1 MAAIRFFVVVTV
13 ASASQQGASTH
24 LTANPIRKVVTMLQ
38 NMQKKVVAEGEKE
51 KELFD
56 KYMCYCKTSGGDL
69 SKSVSD
75 AETKI
80 PELESAIKEAEA
92 KKAQLDEDVKQHQAD
107 RAAAK
112 SAMAEATAL
121 REKEAAAYAK
131 ESSED
136 SANIAA
142 CEQAYTAIEKGMGA
156 AFLQSQSASRVL
168 RVAQKRQEGD
178 LVAFLSGTQGENYAP
193 ASGEIVGILK
203 QMHDEM
209 EADFAEAKAAEE
221 ASIKAYDTLMQ
232 AKTKEVNALTKAIE
246 EKMQRAGE
254 LAVEIVEMKNDLGDT
269 AAALIEDKKFLAD
282 LEKNCKTKADEW
294 EVIVKTRSEELL
306 ALADT
311 IKILNDDDALELF
324 KKTLPSAASF
334 MQVESSSAIRA
345 NALAAI
351 RSAQRSSKFDRHH
364 LDFIALAI
372 QGKKIG
378 FEKVITMIDDMVQTL
393 KTEQV
398 DDDNKKEYCGT
409 ELDSADDKKKSL
421 EHSISDLET
430 VIADTKE
437 AIATLEEEIDALEKT
452 IKALDKA
459 VAEATEQRK
468 EENEDYTELMA
479 SDSAAKEL
487 LGFAKNRLNKFYNP
501 KLYKAPPKR
510 VLSEEDRITVNMGG
524 TLAPTAAPGG
534 IAGTGVTALADVSE
548 HSQDGVKPPPPPEA
562 PGSYKTKSED
572 TNGVIAMIDLL
583 VKDLDTEMTVSTTE
597 EKDAQADYEQFM
609 KDSAEKRAQDSK
621 TLADKE
627 AALADAQASLEK
639 STEEKTSTT
648 KELAATLQYI
658 QSLHS
663 ECDWLLQYFEVR
675 KEARASEIDALGK
688 AKAVLSGADYSLAQ
702 VRSQRFLVRA

>member
-1 MAAIRFFVVVTV
+1 MRSVCAFVFLAAV
-13 ASASQQGASTH
+13 ALATASQQGETSSIS
-24 LTANPIRKVVTMLQ
+24 ANPIRKVVTMLQ

-51 KELFD
+51 QALFD

-69 SKSVSD
+69 SKSISD

-80 PELESAIKEAEA
+80 PELESSIKEAEA
-92 KKAQLDEDVKQHQAD
+92 KKSQLKEDLQQHQTD

-131 ESSED
+131 VASED

-142 CEQAYTAIEKGMGA
+142 CKAAYTAVEKGMGA
-156 AFLQSQSASRVL
+156 AFLQSPAASRVL
-168 RVAQKRQEGD
+168 QLAQKRQED
-178 LVAFLSGTQGENYAP
+178 DVVAFLSGTQGENYSP
-193 ASGEIVGILK
+193 ASGQIVGILK
-203 QMHDEM
+203 TMQDEM
-209 EADFAEAKAAEE
+209 EADFATEKAAEE
-221 ASIKAYDTLMQ
+221 AAIKAYDELMA

-269 AAALIEDKKFLAD
+269 GAALLDDKKFLAD

-294 EVIVKTRSEELL
+294 EVIVKTRNEELL

-311 IKILNDDDALELF
+311 VKILNDDDALELF
-324 KKTLPSAASF
+324 KKTLPSTSF
-334 MQVESSSAIRA
+334 MQVEVSSTTLRA
-345 NALAAI
+345 NALALI
-351 RSAQRSSKFDRHH
+351 RSAQSSAKFDRHH

-378 FEKVITMIDDMVQTL
+378 FDKVIKMIDEMVATL
-393 KTEQV
+393 KVEQI
-398 DDDNKKEYCGT
+398 DDDNKKEYCGK
-409 ELDSADDKKKSL
+409 ELDTADDNKKSL
-421 EHSISDLET
+421 EKSISDLDAA
-430 VIADTKE
+430 IADTKE
-437 AIATLEEEIDALEKT
+437 AIASLEDDIKALQAS

-459 VAEATEQRK
+459 VSEATSQRK
-468 EENEDYTELMA
+468 EENEDYIELMA

-487 LGFAKNRLNKFYNP
+487 MGFAKNRLNKFYNP

-534 IAGTGVTALADVSE
+534 IAGTGVTAFVDVSE
-548 HSQDGVKPPPPPEA
+548 QVKPPPPPEA
-562 PGSYKTKSED
+562 PGAYKKKSED

-583 VKDLDTEMTVSTTE
+583 IKDLDKEMTVATTE
-597 EKDAQADYEQFM
+597 EKDAQSDYETFM
-609 KDSAEKRAQDSK
+609 RDSAEKRAQDAK
-621 TLADKE
+621 NLADKE
-627 AALADAQASLEK
+627 GALADAQAALEK
-639 STEEKTSTT
+639 HTDEKSSTT
-648 KELAATLQYI
+648 KELGATLQYI

-688 AKAVLSGADYSLAQ
+688 AKAVLSGADYSLVQ
-702 VRSQRFLVRA
+702 IKSHRFLSA

>member
-1 MAAIRFFVVVTV
+1 MMCKVFALVVLAAFPATQ
-13 ASASQQGASTH
+13 AANTA
-24 LTANPIRKVVTMLQ
+24 ANPIRKVVTMLE
-38 NMQKKVVAEGEKE
+38 NMVKKVQAEGEKE

-69 SKSVSD
+69 SKSISD

-80 PELESAIKEAEA
+80 PELESSIKEAEA
-92 KKAQLDEDVKQHQAD
+92 KKAQLKEDLQQHQTD

-112 SAMAEATAL
+112 AAMAEATAL

-131 ESSED
+131 VSSED

-142 CEQAYTAIEKGMGA
+142 CKAAYTAIEKGMGA
-156 AFLQSQSASRVL
+156 AFLQSPAAGRVL
-168 RVAQKRQEGD
+168 RLAQKRQEDD
-178 LVAFLSGTQGENYAP
+178 LVAFLSGTQEDGYAP
-193 ASGEIVGILK
+193 ASGQIVGILK
-203 QMHDEM
+203 TMQDEM
-209 EADFAEAKAAEE
+209 EADFAEEKAAEE
-221 ASIKAYDTLMQ
+221 AAIKAYDELIS

-269 AAALIEDKKFLAD
+269 GAALLDDKKFLAD

-294 EVIVKTRSEELL
+294 EVIVKTRNEELL

-324 KKTLPSAASF
+324 KKTLPSSSF
-334 MQVESSSAIRA
+334 MQVKVSSTTLRA
-345 NALAAI
+345 NALALI
-351 RSAQRSSKFDRHH
+351 RSVQSSAKFDRHH

-378 FEKVITMIDDMVQTL
+378 FDKVIKMMDEMVITL
-393 KTEQV
+393 KTEQT
-398 DDDNKKEYCGT
+398 DDDNKKEYCGK
-409 ELDSADDKKKSL
+409 ELDTADDNKKSL
-421 EHSISDLET
+421 EKSISDLDAT
-430 VIADTKE
+430 IADTKE
-437 AIATLEEEIDALEKT
+437 AIASLEADIEALQSS

-468 EENEDYTELMA
+468 EENEDFTELMA

-487 LGFAKNRLNKFYNP
+487 LGFAKNRLYKFYDP
-501 KLYKAPPKR
+501 KLYKPPPKR

-534 IAGTGVTALADVSE
+534 IAGTGITAFAD
-548 HSQDGVKPPPPPEA
+548 VKPPPPPEA
-562 PGSYKTKSED
+562 PGAYKKKSED

-583 VKDLDTEMTVSTTE
+583 IKDLDKEMTVATTE
-597 EKDAQADYEQFM
+597 EKDAQSDYETFM
-609 KDSAEKRAQDSK
+609 RDSAEKRAQDAK
-621 TLADKE
+621 NLADKE
-627 AALADAQASLEK
+627 GALADAQAALEK
-639 STEEKTSTT
+639 HTDEKSSTT
-648 KELAATLQYI
+648 KELGATLQYI

-675 KEARASEIDALGK
+675 KEARASEVDALEK
-688 AKAVLSGADYSLAQ
+688 AKAVLSGADYSLVQ
-702 VRSQRFLVRA
+702 IKSHRFLSA